1 MWQKRYYETYLV
13 MMIVIYFKKQASL
26 NYMEGLEW
34 VMNYYTTGCIDW
46 RWTYKYNYPPLLMI

>member
-1 MWQKRYYETYLV
+1 
-13 MMIVIYFKKQASL
+13 
-26 NYMEGLEW
+26 MEGLEW